1 MRLEIVTTAC
11 RRPGIIRDSYASLVQ
26 NLTGVDWPGSKLFIN
41 IDPVPAEGDGGAVI
55 LAAREFFG
63 DVVVN
68 EPDHA
73 NFAAAVKWCYS
84 QPGGEYFLAWED
96 DWLLERQVS
105 VDDMLCP
112 LRNDP
117 GLSCVNIRVYPHDD
131 ARLCLAPGLWR
142 TDHAKAIAEKM
153 RTDCNP
159 EMQLR
164 PMSSSNPHGGI
175 HKGYRGMQMPGP
187 RALKDMGR
195 PWMLRNGL
203 VRAKERHFIRWE
215 QRRR

>member
-1 MRLEIVTTAC
+1 M
-11 RRPGIIRDSYASLVQ
+11 RRPGLVRDTYSSFAA
-26 NLTGVDWPGSKLFIN
+26 NLKGVDFAASTLYLN
-41 IDPVPAEGDGGAVI
+41 VDPFPVEGDAGAVE

-63 DVVVN
+63 NVVVN
-68 EPDHA
+68 TPDHA
-73 NFAAAVKWCYS
+73 CFPAAVKWCWS
-84 QPGGEYFLAWED
+84 QPGGEYLFNLED
-96 DWLLERQVS
+96 DWNLERPIS
-105 VDDMLCP
+105 IDDMIAP
-112 LRNDP
+112 LLSDP

-215 QRRR
+215 QRRTK